1 MGNFDPLRLR
11 PPTVEELAA
20 QERAEA
26 KAVKPALRG
35 RHRRDRGRRG
45 LLVTLITVGLMI
57 TGAGAFALAR
67 SGSEPEAAQPYGP
80 DAPFGVSYVDGFG
93 EHSPKPSPSSAS
105 SRARP
110 RASVT
115 VTVSVP
121 SVVPTPSVVDS
132 GVGGGNTLEATP
144 AAMSAV
150 QWTLAFDGNYEA
162 FVWVRNEGTKAAPWE
177 VRVTLP
183 AGATVT
189 RAMSVEKRQS
199 GGAFVFTSPGGDL
212 APGKVYLFGFS
223 GAAGDGRFSLRSCTV
238 NGVACAPFR

>member
-1 MGNFDPLRLR
+1 VGNFDPLRLR

-20 QERAEA
+20 QERAE
-26 KAVKPALRG
+26 VKVDRPPLRG
-35 RHRRDRGRRG
+35 RHRRDRRRRG
-45 LLVTLITVGLMI
+45 LLVALITVGLLV

-93 EHSPKPSPSSAS
+93 EHSPKPSPSSVS

-110 RASVT
+110 RVSVT
-115 VTVSVP
+115 TSVP
-121 SVVPTPSVVDS
+121 SAMPTPSAVDS
-132 GVGGGNTLEATP
+132 GGGNTLEAAPVT
-144 AAMSAV
+144 MSAV
-150 QWTLAFDGNYEA
+150 QWTMAFDGNYEA

-189 RAMSVEKRQS
+189 RTMSVDKRQS
-199 GGAFVFTSPGGDL
+199 GGAFVFTSPAGDL

-223 GAAGDGRFSLRSCTV
+223 GAAADGRFSLRSCTV
-238 NGVACAPFR
+238 NGVACVPFR

>member
-1 MGNFDPLRLR
+1 MGNFDPLRLC

-20 QERAEA
+20 LERAEV
-26 KAVKPALRG
+26 KADRRPPMRS
-35 RHRRDRGRRG
+35 RHRRDRRRRRG
-45 LLVTLITVGLMI
+45 LLVSLITVGLLV
-57 TGAGAFALAR
+57 TGVGAFALAR
-67 SGSEPEAAQPYGP
+67 SDSEPEAAQPYGP

-115 VTVSVP
+115 TSVSAAM
-121 SVVPTPSVVDS
+121 PTPSAVDS
-132 GVGGGNTLEATP
+132 GGGGNTLEAAPVT
-144 AAMSAV
+144 MSAV
-150 QWTLAFDGNYEA
+150 QWTMVFDGNYEA
-162 FVWVRNEGTKAAPWE
+162 FVWVRNEGTTAAPWE

-183 AGATVT
+183 PGATVT
-189 RAMSVEKRQS
+189 RTMSVDKRQS